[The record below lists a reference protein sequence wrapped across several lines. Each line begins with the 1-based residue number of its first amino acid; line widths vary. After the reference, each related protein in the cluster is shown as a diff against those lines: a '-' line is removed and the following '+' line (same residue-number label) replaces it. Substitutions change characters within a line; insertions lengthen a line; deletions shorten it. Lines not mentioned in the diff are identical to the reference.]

1 MIPFEII
8 PGMEGRGVHWVHCK
22 NFCGC
27 HNYIHPAQQLKKK
40 RKEEKKWYPDYITNS
55 KNLANHKQANF

>member
-1 MIPFEII
+1 
-8 PGMEGRGVHWVHCK
+8 VDATTTSTL
-22 NFCGC
+22 
-27 HNYIHPAQQLKKK
+27 HNSKKK